1 MDLLS
6 KVGTA
11 SVSLRHQSPVTDP
24 TCYAKAMSVYFATPK
39 MKAMVMTSLLKL
51 STR

>member
-11 SVSLRHQSPVTDP
+11 ILWLTPACCHCPK
-24 TCYAKAMSVYFATPK
+24 CYVKAMSVYFATPK